1 MKMKEIPNENRP
13 YERCEKDGPEHLSD
27 SELLSVLIR
36 TGSQEQNS
44 LELASSILA
53 LNYPDDG
60 MLGLMHLTLPKLTSL
75 KGIGRVKAVQLMC
88 VGEISKRIWKRK
100 ARENQTAFCSP
111 KAVAEYFQ
119 EDMRH
124 LRQEQFY
131 IMLFDTKQ
139 KLIRDVLISKGT
151 VNTSLASPRE
161 IFIQALKYEA
171 VSLRCQ
177 AVSIILVHNHPSG
190 DPSPSKQDIALTQK
204 VLEAGSLIGI
214 GLLDHVVIGEHSY
227 VSMKER
233 GLI

>member
-131 IMLFDTKQ
+131 IMLLKKKK

-171 VSLRCQ
+171 VSL
-177 AVSIILVHNHPSG
+177 ILVHNHPSG

>member
-1 MKMKEIPNENRP
+1 M
-13 YERCEKDGPEHLSD
+13 
-27 SELLSVLIR
+27 
-36 TGSQEQNS
+36 
-44 LELASSILA
+44 LA
-53 LNYPDDG
+53 LNTHDDG
-60 MLGLMHLTLPKLTSL
+60 MLGLMHLTFPKLTSL
-75 KGIGRVKAVQLMC
+75 KGIGRVKAVQLLC

-151 VNTSLASPRE
+151 VNASLASPRE

-171 VSLRCQ
+171 VSL
-177 AVSIILVHNHPSG
+177 ILVHNHPSG
-190 DPSPSKQDIALTQK
+190 DPSPSKQDIVLTQK
-204 VLEAGSLIGI
+204 VYEAGSLIGI

>member
-1 MKMKEIPNENRP
+1 MKIKDIPNENRP
-13 YERCEKDGPEHLSD
+13 YERCEKEGPEHLSD
-27 SELLSVLIR
+27 AELLSILIR
-36 TGSQEQNS
+36 TGSRDHNS
-44 LELASSILA
+44 LELASHVLA
-53 LNYPDDG
+53 LNYPEDG
-60 MLGLMHLTLPKLTSL
+60 MLGLMHHTLQKLTSV
-75 KGIGRVKAVQLMC
+75 KGIGKVKAIQLMC
-88 VGEISKRIWKRK
+88 AGEISRRIWKRK

-111 KAVAEYFQ
+111 DAVAEYFQ

-151 VNTSLASPRE
+151 VNASLASPRE

-171 VSLRCQ
+171 VNL
-177 AVSIILVHNHPSG
+177 ILVHNHPSG
-190 DPSPSKQDIALTQK
+190 DPGPSRQDITLTK
-204 VLEAGSLIGI
+204 RVLEAGSLIGI
-214 GLLDHVVIGEHSY
+214 GLLDHIIIGEQSY

>member
-161 IFIQALKYEA
+161 IFIKALKYE
-171 VSLRCQ
+171 SL
-177 AVSIILVHNHPSG
+177 IMIMVHNHPSV

>member
-1 MKMKEIPNENRP
+1 
-13 YERCEKDGPEHLSD
+13 
-27 SELLSVLIR
+27 
-36 TGSQEQNS
+36 
-44 LELASSILA
+44 
-53 LNYPDDG
+53 
-60 MLGLMHLTLPKLTSL
+60 
-75 KGIGRVKAVQLMC
+75 
-88 VGEISKRIWKRK
+88 
-100 ARENQTAFCSP
+100 
-111 KAVAEYFQ
+111 
-119 EDMRH
+119 MRH

-171 VSLRCQ
+171 VSL
-177 AVSIILVHNHPSG
+177 ILVHNHPSG

>member
-88 VGEISKRIWKRK
+88 VGEISQRIWKRK
-100 ARENQTAFCSP
+100 ARENHTAFCSP

-124 LRQEQFY
+124 LRKEQFY

-171 VSLRCQ
+171 VSL
-177 AVSIILVHNHPSG
+177 ILVHNHPSG

>member
-100 ARENQTAFCSP
+100 ARENQTAFCIP

-171 VSLRCQ
+171 VSL
-177 AVSIILVHNHPSG
+177 ILVHNHPSG

>member
-1 MKMKEIPNENRP
+1 
-13 YERCEKDGPEHLSD
+13 
-27 SELLSVLIR
+27 
-36 TGSQEQNS
+36 
-44 LELASSILA
+44 
-53 LNYPDDG
+53 

-171 VSLRCQ
+171 VSL
-177 AVSIILVHNHPSG
+177 ILVHNHPSG